1 MGFVLQ
7 IKFPLIS
14 SMFTGTSDLS
24 NGSAKS
30 NGALKYIF
38 YRSYNFFLIKM
49 FLSLYQTTKVF
60 LLS

>member
-7 IKFPLIS
+7 KKFPLIS

-38 YRSYNFFLIKM
+38 YRSYNFF
-49 FLSLYQTTKVF
+49 FN
-60 LLS
+60 